1 MGCNDQVFGGLVTAS
16 EGLQANS
23 CSILSQGSFRK
34 PIEIKQKR
42 SSSYMV
48 LPCGQT
54 RQKEKETERDRERV
68 DDRQAERNIS
78 GLAEVPSVKRLKK
91 SGPESGK
98 A

>member
-1 MGCNDQVFGGLVTAS
+1 
-16 EGLQANS
+16 
-23 CSILSQGSFRK
+23 
-34 PIEIKQKR
+34 
-42 SSSYMV
+42 MV

-78 GLAEVPSVKRLKK
+78 GLAEVPSVKRFKK

>member
-34 PIEIKQKR
+34 PNRNK
-42 SSSYMV
+42 
-48 LPCGQT
+48 T
-54 RQKEKETERDRERV
+54 EKVFFLHGSPLRANMPERERDRERV